1 MPKKT
6 LSTEEKEAISEWF
19 CTQYWPTYP
28 GKWCRGGK
36 GSRSTCL
43 NLMLD
48 KWQPDEAERRR
59 ILGNLKAQ
67 ILHDRKVPDGQ
78 RKWWK
83 MCDTYTRNGLWE
95 DEIEPLEDP
104 IKNELPKC
112 SCGQPV
118 HGPKFNLCQD
128 CLLKKVDPWR
138 QKRIETLKDMGLY
151 IDGESVSEVIGR
163 CRVRGSDQSGSFSLK
178 KLFESSRQF
187 LTENAD
193 SNGQKISQ
201 NEDGGEPTTPEEWF
215 KSKPIGSKEWF
226 DENMPGKFDTE
237 LKIKDRFE

>member
-1 MPKKT
+1 MAKKT
-6 LSTEEKEAISEWF
+6 LPTEEKEAIKEWF
-19 CTQYWPTYP
+19 LHEYWPTYP

-95 DEIEPLEDP
+95 DEIEPLEEP
-104 IKNELPKC
+104 LKNVLKKC
-112 SCGQPV
+112 TKCHQPV
-118 HGPKFNLCQD
+118 HGPTYTLCTD
-128 CLLKKVDPWR
+128 CLLREHESPELR
-138 QKRIETLKDMGLY
+138 NRRILALKALGLLDEKSTY
-151 IDGESVSEVIGR
+151 QDVIQA
-163 CRVRGSDQSGSFSLK
+163 CKDRGSVNGKFSLAH
-178 KLFESSRQF
+178 LLSLGSSQTR
-187 LTENAD
+187 
-193 SNGQKISQ
+193 
-201 NEDGGEPTTPEEWF
+201 
-215 KSKPIGSKEWF
+215 
-226 DENMPGKFDTE
+226 
-237 LKIKDRFE
+237 